1 MAKQL
6 SYKKTVAETISAKG
20 VLNDY
25 ATTIT
30 IVEDKSEREIKIQ
43 DLLDKFASQAVAI
56 TIKAQS
62 DEELEL
68 EEEPEEIDIDDLT
81 PDSDED

>member
-6 SYKKTVAETISAKG
+6 SYKKTTTEAITVKG
-20 VLNDY
+20 VFNDE

-30 IVEDKSEREIKIQ
+30 YLNEDKEEVTVPVHT
-43 DLLDKFASQAVAI
+43 LLEKFASQAVSL
-56 TIKAQS
+56 TIKTQT

-68 EEEPEEIDIDDLT
+68 DEE
-81 PDSDED
+81 

>member
-6 SYKKTVAETISAKG
+6 SYKRQTVEAVSAKG
-20 VLNDY
+20 IFNED

-30 IVEDKSEREIKIQ
+30 YLNEDKEEVTIPVKA
-43 DLLDKFASQAVAI
+43 LLEKFASQAVALS
-56 TIKAQS
+56 IKTQT

-68 EEEPEEIDIDDLT
+68 DSEE
-81 PDSDED
+81 

>member
-6 SYKKTVAETISAKG
+6 SYKKTTTESITVKG
-20 VLNDY
+20 VFNED

-30 IVEDKSEREIKIQ
+30 YLDEDKLECTIAVKTLLEQFCSAGVSLSIK
-43 DLLDKFASQAVAI
+43 SQ
-56 TIKAQS
+56 T

-68 EEEPEEIDIDDLT
+68 EEE
-81 PDSDED
+81 